1 METLETTFGVK
12 CKAPQGQG
20 ETWGSGDP
28 RIYLVVL
35 MCTSDGGSVGSKKE
49 LEKRQIREAIPWHRQ
64 VGDGDEHFL
73 AALRRV

>member
-1 METLETTFGVK
+1 M
-12 CKAPQGQG
+12 
-20 ETWGSGDP
+20 
-28 RIYLVVL
+28 VL